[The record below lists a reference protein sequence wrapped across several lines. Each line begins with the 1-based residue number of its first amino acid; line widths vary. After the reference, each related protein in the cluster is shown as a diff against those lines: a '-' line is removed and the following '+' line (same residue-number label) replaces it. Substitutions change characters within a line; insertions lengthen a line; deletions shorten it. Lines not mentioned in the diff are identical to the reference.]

1 MPASWASFP
10 PEGPSRASPLLPPPS
25 PPGFSPSTQ
34 HWIQGAAP
42 GPWDRDEECPAY
54 SVGTTARGGQRDGVC
69 ALPLQP
75 APSTGIT
82 EPQEWPLQSTAPKV
96 PQRVNRHEPCA
107 ALPWQEHCS
116 EPEMMHS
123 RTLKSICYTQLCWAR
138 LQAAQC
144 LV

>member
-1 MPASWASFP
+1 MPGSWASFL
-10 PEGPSRASPLLPPPS
+10 PEGPSRASPPPS
-25 PPGFSPSTQ
+25 WLLTFQAALDPRGSTRPMGQGWRVPSLQ
-34 HWIQGAAP
+34 CGNH
-42 GPWDRDEECPAY
+42 
-54 SVGTTARGGQRDGVC
+54 SSGGQWDGVC
-69 ALPLQP
+69 ALLLQP
-75 APSTGIT
+75 EEPEPALSTGTT
-82 EPQEWPLQSTAPKV
+82 EPQGQLLQSTAPKV
-96 PQRVNRHEPCA
+96 PQRVNRHKPCA